1 MIDLRNTREE
11 AISIA
16 ELKSNQ
22 DNSEEVLS
30 SVREDAENPSK
41 SQSKIELKGSLTGE
55 KSIDIEDDDDKE
67 PKYRLDPE

>member
-22 DNSEEVLS
+22 DNSEEVFS
-30 SVREDAENPSK
+30 SVREDASK